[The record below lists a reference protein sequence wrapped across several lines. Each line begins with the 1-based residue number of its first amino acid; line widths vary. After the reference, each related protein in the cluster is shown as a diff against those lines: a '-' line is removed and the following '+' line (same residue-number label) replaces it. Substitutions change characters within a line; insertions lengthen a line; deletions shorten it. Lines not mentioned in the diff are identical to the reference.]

1 MFTNA
6 RFLLLITVVC
16 LCLSQAIFDIRRTMF
31 LMTSCK
37 TGKRE
42 KKSYKNGL
50 GYRDLSYKRERFW
63 MAPELCGCRFEFYSW
78 IFKNLW
84 ILSRSFLQDYFC
96 LGALS
101 MTA

>member
-1 MFTNA
+1 
-6 RFLLLITVVC
+6 
-16 LCLSQAIFDIRRTMF
+16 MF